1 MVSDGESGAPA
12 QPELR
17 WAKVTGPDAMQP
29 LDRHWVRYVR
39 LVLLLA
45 AVLIAWR
52 ILAWQ
57 EDGYPGCRVGG
68 RQHDGRAATVDLGAG
83 PHVRH
88 HAGGRASRGSDRG
101 AITHAHGQ
109 PDAGSHAYAN
119 AGPYTGDPRGAAR
132 RDSHWHLRT
141 L

>member
-1 MVSDGESGAPA
+1 MVSDVESGAPA

-39 LVLLLA
+39 LALLLA

-57 EDGYPGCRVGG
+57 EDGY
-68 RQHDGRAATVDLGAG
+68 RAAASAAG
-83 PHVRH
+83 STTAGQPLWTSVPVPHANH
-88 HAGGRASRGSDRG
+88 HAGGRASRSSDRG
-101 AITHAHGQ
+101 AVTHAHGQ

-132 RDSHWHLRT
+132 RDSHWHLRS